1 MTLLLL
7 GEILF
12 IAAIHCLAAGW
23 RSFSFL
29 QTALCFSS
37 CWTINE
43 LYLSTGSTEAKT
55 EPFLLTVSSN
65 QGFDALASPLAEPVH
80 HEEQKRE
87 DEEGRDATDDES
99 HPAGHG
105 VKKTVSIWQIKQ
117 EIRIQP
123 ATFTITNLLVFL
135 AWVQASKLAAFFWI
149 FPEVLTT
156 LRTLAQRCHAHLWLA
171 VMTRAAQTRVV
182 PLWCEVVALVH
193 HVVLYVDASLPCRK
207 ETWHQQR
214 VEDW

>member
-1 MTLLLL
+1 M
-7 GEILF
+7 
-12 IAAIHCLAAGW
+12 
-23 RSFSFL
+23 
-29 QTALCFSS
+29 
-37 CWTINE
+37 
-43 LYLSTGSTEAKT
+43 STGSTEAKT

-135 AWVQASKLAAFFWI
+135 AWVQASKLAALFWI

-193 HVVLYVDASLPCRK
+193 HVVLYVDASLSCRK
-207 ETWHQQR
+207 ETWRQQR